1 MKTNPKLINDL
12 NWYNCLPAVIN
23 PCILYDHLFESGNQ
37 LHSLLHRPLIIP
49 MVQLASNLF
58 HWLITSFVSTWSL
71 MEKLLKL
78 RKYNLTARNIWPY
91 FAVYY
96 NFAKWRIHQLGQVKR
111 SWMVSLI
118 FTTRLSSLF
127 YSWIRAHFAQF
138 SQGGVPFLTD
148 FESFIEQKNITKDN
162 G

>member
-1 MKTNPKLINDL
+1 MHTRCQEIN
-12 NWYNCLPAVIN
+12 YI
-23 PCILYDHLFESGNQ
+23 PCSMGAPHYPNGAAHFKFVPQNDN
-37 LHSLLHRPLIIP
+37 
-49 MVQLASNLF
+49 
-58 HWLITSFVSTWSL
+58 ITSFVSTNWSL

-148 FESFIEQKNITKDN
+148 FESFIEQKNITKYN